1 VNNELTDFSSD
12 ISGFYKLS
20 LEERQHK
27 LVKLLNLNQ
36 EEFELLR
43 TLGYFSPSQID
54 RLIENVVG
62 SYQLP
67 LGIAFNFKIN
77 SKDYI
82 IPMVIEEPSVVAAA
96 SKIAKI
102 ARENGG
108 FVSDEVKSIMISQIQ
123 LTNVKDIDK
132 AKENLSINKEKILG
146 IANEQDPLLNQLGG
160 GAKDLEVRELET
172 RKGKMLILHLIV
184 DVRDAM
190 GANIVNTMA
199 EAVTPFIEDICEAK
213 IYLRIVSNLAMHRIA
228 KCRAVFDKDLL
239 GGEEVVEGILNAY
252 EFAVADPY
260 RATTHNKGIMNGIV
274 ALTLATGND
283 TRAIEAGAHAYASIG
298 GNYKPLTKFDLD
310 SEGNLVGEIEIPL
323 AFGIIGGITRSHP
336 MARLALKI
344 LRVESAGELAQVAAA
359 LGLAQ
364 NVGALRALASE
375 GIQKGH
381 MALHSRN
388 IAKLAGA
395 SEEIIEEVAK
405 RMVKDKKIRVDYAK
419 EIIELISNSNR
430 LYERNY

>member
-1 VNNELTDFSSD
+1 MNNGLTDFSSD

-20 LEERQHK
+20 LEERQRQ
-27 LVKLLNLNQ
+27 LVKLLNLSQ
-36 EEFELLR
+36 EEFELMR
-43 TLGYFSPSQID
+43 TLGYFSPAQID

-77 SKDYI
+77 SKDYV

-108 FVSDEVKSIMISQIQ
+108 FVSEEVKSIMISQIQ
-123 LTNVKDIDK
+123 LTNVKDFDI
-132 AKENLSINKEKILG
+132 AKENIAKNKQKILD

-160 GAKDLEVRELET
+160 GAKDLEVREIET
-172 RKGKMLILHLIV
+172 RKGKMLILHLLV

-199 EAVTPFIEDICEAK
+199 ESVTPYIEGICNAK
-213 IYLRIVSNLAMHRIA
+213 IYLRIVSNLTTHRIA
-228 KCRAVFDKDLL
+228 KSRAVFDKDLL

-260 RATTHNKGIMNGIV
+260 RATTHNKGIMNGIT

-283 TRAIEAGAHAYASIG
+283 TRAIEAGAHAYASLG
-298 GNYKPLTKFDLD
+298 GQYKPLTKFDLD
-310 SEGNLVGEIEIPL
+310 SEGNLIGEIEIPL

-344 LRVESAGELAQVAAA
+344 LNVESSGELAQVAAA

-395 SEEIIEEVAK
+395 SDEIIEEVAK
-405 RMVKDKKIRVDYAK
+405 RMIKDKKIRVDYAK
-419 EIIELISNSNR
+419 EIIELISKSNN
-430 LYERNY
+430 L